1 MTEPLGLDA
10 LRERLREY
18 DPSLP
23 RCKQRIT
30 RTQNCAPDF
39 VPEEERAEWDM
50 VTYVPCCRPE
60 GHEGACRNTRLVLGF
75 PGYDTLTA
83 LLDEV
88 QELRMA
94 LAECVGADLS
104 RADVRDA
111 EKGAAACDQMIALLD
126 GFPVSDPCPE
136 AARVAVLLD
145 EVRHLRAQRV
155 LDNEEAARLYDFA
168 RDKGAALERDATV
181 AYLLKGTADCKECMD
196 EAVVRLARE
205 VERGEHRAQEKP

>member
-30 RTQNCAPDF
+30 RAQNCAPDF

-60 GHEGACRNTRLVLGF
+60 GHEGKCRSTRLVLGF

-83 LLDEV
+83 LVAEV
-88 QELRMA
+88 ER
-94 LAECVGADLS
+94 
-104 RADVRDA
+104 
-111 EKGAAACDQMIALLD
+111 
-126 GFPVSDPCPE
+126 
-136 AARVAVLLD
+136 
-145 EVRHLRAQRV
+145 LRAQRV

-181 AYLLKGTADCKECMD
+181 AWLRSEPEKGVACDGHRHANGGSCVVFTDMTAPD
-196 EAVVRLARE
+196 LADAI
-205 VERGEHRAQEKP
+205 ERGDHRLIDLEKP